1 MILAGLSCDLHNARY
16 RDLPFSGPGHIF
28 PANVVLW
35 SPAGSVAEY
44 RMRFE
49 AMAGQGEAP
58 LLDLAGTEAF
68 LRDERRRRDELLAL
82 LDRGGLAIV
91 DLAGDA
97 RLHIHTVE
105 TIFEVDLATGLPH
118 PGAGQAE
125 PVDLPVT
132 REDCVSGEPFRSFA
146 RAAAG
151 PTARWRLSRHPGTA
165 LLRSGDGAVLG
176 FHASIGTGH
185 LVALPLDVA
194 HAPPARLADLLHRI
208 ERLAGSLGGVLHGA
222 LPPWADTVLTA
233 EEQALRAEAR
243 RLADEMARLRAA
255 QAALARQQA
264 RLRAGRALVFA
275 NGRLLAEAAADAF
288 RAAGGSVLQ
297 AREGEGELVVEWAD
311 RLHLV
316 AIAGAQAGNLPA
328 EMSRLAGLARQEG
341 ARAGLPAGA
350 ILLLAGEQDLPPDAR
365 AVPPVDPALLQEAAT
380 HGVTLLTTMEL
391 FAMARAGA
399 AADVQVRWRA
409 WLDAPPRPA
418 GLPDWRRYL
427 SADEGDA
434 ANQDG

>member
-185 LVALPLDVA
+185 LVAL
-194 HAPPARLADLLHRI
+194 
-208 ERLAGSLGGVLHGA
+208 
-222 LPPWADTVLTA
+222 
-233 EEQALRAEAR
+233 
-243 RLADEMARLRAA
+243 
-255 QAALARQQA
+255 
-264 RLRAGRALVFA
+264 
-275 NGRLLAEAAADAF
+275 
-288 RAAGGSVLQ
+288 AAGC
-297 AREGEGELVVEWAD
+297 R
-311 RLHLV
+311 
-316 AIAGAQAGNLPA
+316 
-328 EMSRLAGLARQEG
+328 
-341 ARAGLPAGA
+341 
-350 ILLLAGEQDLPPDAR
+350 
-365 AVPPVDPALLQEAAT
+365 
-380 HGVTLLTTMEL
+380 
-391 FAMARAGA
+391 
-399 AADVQVRWRA
+399 
-409 WLDAPPRPA
+409 PRPA
-418 GLPDWRRYL
+418 RPAGGPASPDRTSCRIAGRR
-427 SADEGDA
+427 A
-434 ANQDG
+434 ARRAAALGRHRPDGRGAGPAGGGPAAGR